1 LAVVERL
8 GYVLRRLGYAG
19 AVLAGV
25 HVLTFALFFTLHT
38 PDDMARLNLGSKRLT
53 EVQVAHWKA
62 ARGYDRPLWH
72 HPQRTGVAQFTETVF
87 WLRTASLLQGDFG
100 PPDAQGTGDIGHELR
115 QRLGVSLSL
124 AGPLVV
130 LLLGTSTLLAAGLA
144 WARRTRAEVWGLAL
158 CGVLLAVSTLFVL
171 VFGQA
176 LVAGVWRLAPASGFV
191 PGGEGVRFLVLPVVL
206 AVLARLGGEVRFQR
220 AALLEALDS
229 AAVQAARARG
239 VSAARVMGQYVLRQA
254 LVPIFTSLGHSVPT
268 VVLGSVV
275 VEQFFGL
282 PGLGAYV
289 VDAIAAQDFAVVR
302 SLVWVGAVLVVGTNA
317 LVDLACAWA
326 DPRVER
332 VP

>member
-1 LAVVERL
+1 MVERL

-124 AGPLVV
+124 AGPVVV

-254 LVPIFTSLGHSVPT
+254 LVPIFTSLGNSVPT

-326 DPRVER
+326 DPRVGR
-332 VP
+332 TP